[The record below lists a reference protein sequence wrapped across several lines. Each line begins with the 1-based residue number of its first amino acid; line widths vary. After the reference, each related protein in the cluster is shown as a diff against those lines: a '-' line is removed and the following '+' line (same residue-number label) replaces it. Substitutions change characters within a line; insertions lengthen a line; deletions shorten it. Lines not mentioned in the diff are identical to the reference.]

1 MARTVALVLAG
12 GRGTRAGGGGVPK
25 QYRPIAG
32 VPMMR
37 LTLQAFA
44 AHPRIDA
51 VRAVIHPDDRAQFA
65 ALCGDLGLGEPAF
78 GGETRQ
84 ESSHNGLKNIENL
97 TPDNVLIQ
105 DAARPFTDAGTID
118 RVIDALAETPG
129 AVAAVPVIDTIK
141 RADKRTDGGDRV
153 AGTVDRSGLWRAQTP
168 QGFQYRPILAA
179 FRAAGGN
186 MYTDDA
192 AVAEAAGLEV
202 ALVMGNEDNIKV
214 TTERDFARAEQIMR
228 ERMGGPG
235 GGSGGGDIRV
245 GTGFDVHRFEPGD
258 HVTLCGVR
266 VPHAAGLKGH
276 SDADVGLHAIT
287 DAIFGA
293 IGGGDIGDHFPPSDP
308 QWRAAD
314 SAIFLA
320 KAVEDLRARGGAVC
334 NLDVTLICERPKIG
348 PHRAAMRAR
357 IAEICAIDPARVN
370 VKATTTEELGFTGRR
385 EGIAAQAVATVR
397 L

>member
-12 GRGTRAGGGGVPK
+12 GRGTRAGGGVPK
-25 QYRPIAG
+25 QYRRIAG

-37 LTLQAFA
+37 LTLAAFA

-51 VRAVIHPDDRAQFA
+51 VRAVIHPDDRQSYAE
-65 ALCGDLGLGEPAF
+65 LCGDLGLPEPAH

-84 ESSHNGLKNIENL
+84 ESSYNGLKSLESL
-97 TPDNVLIQ
+97 APDNVLIQ
-105 DAARPFTDAGTID
+105 DAARPFTDPGTIE
-118 RVIDALAETPG
+118 RVIDALGQAPG
-129 AVAAVPVIDTIK
+129 AIAAVPVIDTIK
-141 RADKRTDGGDRV
+141 RGGAGDRV
-153 AGTVDRSGLWRAQTP
+153 AATIDRAGLWRAQTP
-168 QGFQYRPILAA
+168 QGFRYRPILAA
-179 FRAAGGN
+179 FGAAGGRT
-186 MYTDDA
+186 YTDDA

-202 ALVMGNEDNIKV
+202 ALVMGHEDNIKV

-228 ERMGGPG
+228 ERAGG
-235 GGSGGGDIRV
+235 GGSGAIRV

-258 HVTLCGVR
+258 YVTLCGVR
-266 VPHAAGLKGH
+266 VPHSAGLKGH

-293 IGGGDIGDHFPPSDP
+293 IGSGDIGDHFPPTDP
-308 QWRAAD
+308 QWRAAN

-320 KAVEDLRARGGAVC
+320 KAAADVRARGGEIC
-334 NLDVTLICERPKIG
+334 NLDVTLICERPRIG

-357 IAEICAIDPARVN
+357 IAEICAIDPDRVN

>member
-12 GRGTRAGGGGVPK
+12 GRGTRAGGDIPK
-25 QYRPIAG
+25 QYRRIAG

-37 LTLQAFA
+37 LTLEAFA
-44 AHPRIDA
+44 AHPRIAA
-51 VRAVIHPDDRAQFA
+51 VRAVIHPDDRQSYAE
-65 ALCGDLGLGEPAF
+65 LCGELGLGEPAY

-84 ESSHNGLKNIENL
+84 ESSHNGLKNIESL
-97 TPDNVLIQ
+97 APDNVLIQ

-118 RVIDALAETPG
+118 RVIDALDRAPG

-141 RADKRTDGGDRV
+141 RGGAGGRV
-153 AGTVDRSGLWRAQTP
+153 SATVDRSGLWRAQTP
-168 QGFQYRPILAA
+168 QGFRYRPILAA
-179 FRAAGGN
+179 FDAAGGRN
-186 MYTDDA
+186 YTDDA

-202 ALVMGNEDNIKV
+202 ALVMGHEDNIKV

-228 ERMGGPG
+228 ERAG
-235 GGSGGGDIRV
+235 GGAGTGDIRV

-266 VPHAAGLKGH
+266 VPHTAGLKGH
-276 SDADVGLHAIT
+276 SDADAGLHAIT
-287 DAIFGA
+287 DALFGA
-293 IGGGDIGDHFPPSDP
+293 IGGGDIGDHFPPTDAR
-308 QWRAAD
+308 WRAAD

-320 KAVEDLRARGGAVC
+320 KAVADLRARGGEIC
-334 NLDVTLICERPKIG
+334 NLDVTLICERPRIG
-348 PHRAAMRAR
+348 PHRDAMRAR
-357 IAEICAIDPARVN
+357 IAAICAIDPARVN

>member
-1 MARTVALVLAG
+1 MATTVALILAG
-12 GRGTRAGGGGVPK
+12 GRGIRAGGGMPK
-25 QYRPIAG
+25 QYRTIAG

-37 LTLQAFA
+37 LALEAFA
-44 AHPRIDA
+44 AHPAVGA
-51 VRAVIHPDDRAQFA
+51 VRAVIHPDDRDLYA
-65 ALCGDLGLGEPAF
+65 AAAAGLDLPEPAF

-84 ESSHNGLKNIENL
+84 ESSLNGLKSIENYQA
-97 TPDNVLIQ
+97 DNVLIQ

-118 RVIDALAETPG
+118 RVIAALADAPA

-141 RADKRTDGGDRV
+141 RADSADRV
-153 AGTVDRSGLWRAQTP
+153 AGTVDRAGLWRAQTP
-168 QGFQYRPILAA
+168 QGFRYGAIMKAH
-179 FRAAGGN
+179 RAAPPGSV
-186 MYTDDA
+186 TDDA
-192 AVAEAAGLEV
+192 AVAEQAGLEV
-202 ALVMGNEDNIKV
+202 ALVMGHEDNIKV
-214 TTERDFARAEQIMR
+214 TTEADFARAEQIVR
-228 ERMGGPG
+228 QRAG
-235 GGSGGGDIRV
+235 GGGGGDIRV

-258 HVTLCGVR
+258 FVTLCGVK
-266 VPHAAGLKGH
+266 VPHTERLKGH

-287 DAIFGA
+287 DALYGA
-293 IGGGDIGDHFPPSDP
+293 IGGGDIGDHFPPTDP
-308 QWRAAD
+308 QWRSVD

-320 KAVEDLRARGGAVC
+320 AAIADIRKAGGEIR
-334 NLDVTLICERPKIG
+334 NIDVTLICERPKIG